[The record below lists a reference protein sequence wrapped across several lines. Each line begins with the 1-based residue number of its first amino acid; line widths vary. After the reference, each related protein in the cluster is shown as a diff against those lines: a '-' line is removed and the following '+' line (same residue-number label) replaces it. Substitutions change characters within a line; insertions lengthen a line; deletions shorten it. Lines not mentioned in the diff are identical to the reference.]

1 VEPTTVYLISLGC
14 PKNRVDSEVILG
26 SLINAGYK
34 PVEEPLDARLIV
46 VNTCGFIRS
55 ATEESI
61 ETILE
66 LAQAKKSGRCEFL
79 VVAGCLP
86 QRYGRKLV
94 KSMPEVD
101 LFVGTSSFVHLVE
114 ILARN
119 QRDDL
124 ERLILEPPRFLMTAK
139 TPRTLSAP
147 FYSAYLKVAEGC
159 SNRCSFCTIPAIRG
173 PYRSRPLNDLLQ
185 EAEWLASQGV
195 IELNLVAQDTTAY
208 GTDLEAT
215 LRLPDLLEALAK
227 IGKFHWIRLLYAY
240 PQKIDG
246 KLLETMASHESI
258 CNYLDLP
265 LQHVSG
271 HLLKAMGRTG
281 SAEEFLEL
289 VTTIREYLPEVTLRT
304 TLIVG
309 FPGERQE
316 DFQELYE
323 FVEKARFQRLGLF
336 AYSPEKGTR
345 AALLSD
351 PVEESVKIQR
361 VQALAA
367 LQEKISLDYNSRLV
381 GTAQPVLIEGV
392 SDESDLLL
400 QARLASQ
407 APEVDGCVLIN
418 KGFGKVGEIVAAR
431 ITEAHPHDLI
441 GEIAE
446 APNPP
451 SNMVIR
457 N

>member
-1 VEPTTVYLISLGC
+1 MEPTTVYLISLGC

-281 SAEEFLEL
+281 SAEEFFEL

-446 APNPP
+446 SPNPP

>member
-1 VEPTTVYLISLGC
+1 VEPATVYLISLGC

-26 SLINAGYK
+26 CLINAGYK

-101 LFVGTSSFVHLVE
+101 LFVGTSSFVHLVG

-281 SAEEFLEL
+281 SAEEFFEL

-418 KGFGKVGEIVAAR
+418 KGFGRVGEIVAAR

>member
-26 SLINAGYK
+26 CLINAGYK

-281 SAEEFLEL
+281 SAEEFFEL

-351 PVEESVKIQR
+351 PVEESFKIQR

-446 APNPP
+446 SPNPP

>member
-1 VEPTTVYLISLGC
+1 MEPTTVYLISLGC

-26 SLINAGYK
+26 CLINAGYK

-66 LAQAKKSGRCEFL
+66 LAQAKKSCRCEFL

-281 SAEEFLEL
+281 SAEEFFEL

-323 FVEKARFQRLGLF
+323 FVERARFQRLGLF

-351 PVEESVKIQR
+351 PLEESVKMQR
-361 VQALAA
+361 VQTLAA

-392 SDESDLLL
+392 SDESDFLL

-418 KGFGKVGEIVAAR
+418 KGFGRVGEIVAAR

>member
-1 VEPTTVYLISLGC
+1 MEPTTVYLISLGC

-124 ERLILEPPRFLMTAK
+124 ERLILEPPRFLMTAR

-147 FYSAYLKVAEGC
+147 FYSTYLKVAEGC

-246 KLLETMASHESI
+246 KLLETMASRESI
-258 CNYLDLP
+258 CNSLDLP

-289 VTTIREYLPEVTLRT
+289 VTMIREYLPEVTLRT

-367 LQEKISLDYNSRLV
+367 LQEKISLDYNSRHV

-400 QARLASQ
+400 QARLSAQ

-418 KGFGKVGEIVAAR
+418 KGFGKVGEIVVAR

-446 APNPP
+446 
-451 SNMVIR
+451 SEIF
-457 N
+457 

>member
-1 VEPTTVYLISLGC
+1 VEPTTVYLTSLGC

-26 SLINAGYK
+26 SLMNAGYT
-34 PVEEPLDARLIV
+34 PVEDPLDARLIV
-46 VNTCGFIRS
+46 VNTCGFVRS

-66 LAQAKKSGRCEFL
+66 LAQAKKLGRCDFL

-101 LFVGTSSFVHLVE
+101 LFVGTSSFVHLVQL
-114 ILARN
+114 LARN
-119 QRDDL
+119 QKDDL
-124 ERLILEPPRFLMTAK
+124 EKLILEPPKFLMTAK

-159 SNRCSFCTIPAIRG
+159 SNHCSFCTIPAIRG
-173 PYRSRPLNDLLQ
+173 PYRSRPLNDLLR
-185 EAEWLASQGV
+185 EAQWLASHGV
-195 IELNLVAQDTTAY
+195 VELNLVAQDTTAY
-208 GTDLEAT
+208 GKDLDT
-215 LRLPDLLEALAK
+215 TPCLSDLLEALAK
-227 IGKFHWIRLLYAY
+227 MGQFSWIRVLYGY

-246 KLLETMASHESI
+246 KLLQTMASYESI

-265 LQHVSG
+265 LQHVSA

-281 SAEEFLEL
+281 SAREFLEL
-289 VTTIREYLPEVTLRT
+289 VAMIREYLPEVTLRT

-309 FPGERQE
+309 FPGERQR

-323 FVEKARFQRLGLF
+323 FVEQARFQRLGLF

-345 AALLSD
+345 AALFSNT
-351 PVEESVKIQR
+351 VKESVKIQR
-361 VQALAA
+361 VHSLAA
-367 LQEKISLDYNSRLV
+367 LQEKISLEYNSRLI
-381 GTAQPVLIEGV
+381 GTTQPVLIEGL

-418 KGFGKVGEIVAAR
+418 KGFGNVGEIVAAR
-431 ITEAHPHDLI
+431 ITEAHPYDLI
-441 GEIAE
+441 GEIPESPSA
-446 APNPP
+446 APKHGYYG
-451 SNMVIR
+451 
-457 N
+457 

>member
-1 VEPTTVYLISLGC
+1 MEPTTVYLISLGC

-26 SLINAGYK
+26 CLINAGYK

-124 ERLILEPPRFLMTAK
+124 ERLILEPPRFLMTAR

-281 SAEEFLEL
+281 SAEEFFEL

-446 APNPP
+446 
-451 SNMVIR
+451 SELF
-457 N
+457 

>member
-281 SAEEFLEL
+281 SAEEFFEL

-351 PVEESVKIQR
+351 PVEESFKIQR

-446 APNPP
+446 SPNPP

>member
-1 VEPTTVYLISLGC
+1 MEPTTFYLQSLGC

-26 SLINAGYK
+26 SLMDAGYK

-46 VNTCGFIRS
+46 VNTCGFIES

-66 LAQAKKSGRCEFL
+66 LAQAKEQGRCEFL

-94 KSMPEVD
+94 NSMPEVD
-101 LFVGTSSFVHLVE
+101 LFLGTSSFVYLVQ
-114 ILARN
+114 ILDRK
-119 QRDDL
+119 QTGEM
-124 ERLILEPPRFLMTAK
+124 ERLILEPPRFLMNAK

-173 PYRSRPLNDLLQ
+173 PYRSRALNDLLQ

-208 GTDLEAT
+208 GTDLDAT
-215 LRLPDLLEALAK
+215 YRLPDLLKGLAK
-227 IGKFHWIRLLYAY
+227 IGKFAWIRALYGY
-240 PQKIDG
+240 PQKIDRT
-246 KLLETMASHESI
+246 LLETMASHESI
-258 CNYLDLP
+258 CKYLDLP

-281 SAEEFLEL
+281 SGKEFHELVALIREFL
-289 VTTIREYLPEVTLRT
+289 PQVTLRT

-309 FPGERQE
+309 FPGETE
-316 DFQELYE
+316 GDFQELYD
-323 FVEKARFQRLGLF
+323 FVEQARFQRLGLF

-345 AALLSD
+345 AALFSKQ
-351 PVEESVKIQR
+351 VEETVKIQR
-361 VQALAA
+361 VQTLAA
-367 LQEKISLDYNSRLV
+367 LQEKISLDYNRRLV
-381 GTAQPVLIEGV
+381 GTAQPVLIEGE

-400 QARLASQ
+400 QARLSSQ

-418 KGFGKVGEIVAAR
+418 KGFGKVGEIVLAR

-441 GEIAE
+441 GEIPE
-446 APNPP
+446 PELF
-451 SNMVIR
+451 
-457 N
+457 

>member
-1 VEPTTVYLISLGC
+1 VEPTTFYLQSLGC

-26 SLINAGYK
+26 SLMNAGYK
-34 PVEEPLDARLIV
+34 PVEEPLAARLIV
-46 VNTCGFIRS
+46 VNTCAFIRS

-66 LAQAKKSGRCEFL
+66 LAQAKKLGQCELL

-94 KSMPEVD
+94 SSMPEVD
-101 LFVGTSSFVHLVE
+101 LFVGTSSFIHLAH
-114 ILARN
+114 ILARSEKN
-119 QRDDL
+119 EL
-124 ERLILEPPRFLMTAK
+124 KKLNLEPPRFLMTAK

-159 SNRCSFCTIPAIRG
+159 SNRCSFCTIPGIRG
-173 PYRSRPLNDLLQ
+173 PYRSRSLTDVLQ

-208 GTDLEAT
+208 GTDLVAAS
-215 LRLPDLLEALAK
+215 RLPDLLEGLAK
-227 IGKFHWIRLLYAY
+227 IGSFRWIRVLYGY
-240 PQKIDG
+240 PQKIDD
-246 KLLETMASHESI
+246 KLLETMASYESI
-258 CNYLDLP
+258 CKYLDLP

-271 HLLKAMGRTG
+271 HLLEAMGRRG
-281 SAEEFLEL
+281 SAEEFLKL
-289 VTTIREYLPEVTLRT
+289 IAKIREYLPEATLRT
-304 TLIVG
+304 TFIVG

-323 FVEKARFQRLGLF
+323 FVEQAKFQRLGLF

-345 AALLSD
+345 AALFTD
-351 PVEESVKIQR
+351 PVDKMATIQR

-381 GTAQPVLIEGV
+381 GTAQPVLIEGA

-418 KGFGKVGEIVAAR
+418 KGFGQVGEIVAAR
-431 ITEAHPHDLI
+431 ITEAHPYDLI

-446 APNPP
+446 SPNTP
-451 SNMVIR
+451 SNMVMR
-457 N
+457 K

>member
-1 VEPTTVYLISLGC
+1 MEPTTFYLQSLGC

-26 SLINAGYK
+26 SLMDAGYK

-46 VNTCGFIRS
+46 VNTCGFIES

-66 LAQAKKSGRCEFL
+66 LAQAKEQGRCEFL

-94 KSMPEVD
+94 NSMPEVD
-101 LFVGTSSFVHLVE
+101 LFLGTSSFVYLVQ
-114 ILARN
+114 ILDRK
-119 QRDDL
+119 QTGEM
-124 ERLILEPPRFLMTAK
+124 ERLILEPPRFLMNAK

-147 FYSAYLKVAEGC
+147 FYSGYLKVAEGC

-173 PYRSRPLNDLLQ
+173 PYRSRALNDLLQ

-208 GTDLEAT
+208 GTDLDAT
-215 LRLPDLLEALAK
+215 YRLPDLLKGLAK
-227 IGKFHWIRLLYAY
+227 IGKFAWIRALYGY
-240 PQKIDG
+240 PQKIDRT
-246 KLLETMASHESI
+246 LLETMASHESI
-258 CNYLDLP
+258 CKYLDLP

-281 SAEEFLEL
+281 SGKEFHELVALIREFL
-289 VTTIREYLPEVTLRT
+289 PQVTLRT

-309 FPGERQE
+309 FPGETE
-316 DFQELYE
+316 GDFQELYD
-323 FVEKARFQRLGLF
+323 FVEQARFQRLGLF

-345 AALLSD
+345 AALFSKQ
-351 PVEESVKIQR
+351 VEETVKIQR
-361 VQALAA
+361 VQTLAA
-367 LQEKISLDYNSRLV
+367 LQEKISLDYNRRLV
-381 GTAQPVLIEGV
+381 GTAQPVLIEGE

-400 QARLASQ
+400 QARLSSQ

-418 KGFGKVGEIVAAR
+418 KGFGKVGEIVLAR
-431 ITEAHPHDLI
+431 ITEAHPHDLV
-441 GEIAE
+441 GEIA
-446 APNPP
+446 
-451 SNMVIR
+451 
-457 N
+457 

>member
-1 VEPTTVYLISLGC
+1 MEPTTVYLISLGC

-281 SAEEFLEL
+281 SAEEFFEL

-351 PVEESVKIQR
+351 PVEESFKIQR

-446 APNPP
+446 SPNPP

>member
-1 VEPTTVYLISLGC
+1 M
-14 PKNRVDSEVILG
+14 D
-26 SLINAGYK
+26 AGYE
-34 PVEEPLDARLIV
+34 PVQDPLKARLIV
-46 VNTCGFIRS
+46 VNTCGFIGR

-61 ETILE
+61 DTILQ
-66 LAQAKKSGRCEFL
+66 LAQAKEQGQCEFL

-101 LFVGTSSFVHLVE
+101 LFLGTSSFVHLVQ
-114 ILARN
+114 ILDRRGAGEV
-119 QRDDL
+119 
-124 ERLILEPPRFLMTAK
+124 ERLSLEPPRFLMNAK

-208 GTDLEAT
+208 GTDLDAT
-215 LRLPDLLEALAK
+215 LCLSDLLEGLVK
-227 IGKFHWIRLLYAY
+227 IGKFPWIRVLYGY
-240 PQKIDG
+240 PQKIDRG
-246 KLLETMASHESI
+246 LLETMASHESI
-258 CNYLDLP
+258 CEYLDLP

-281 SAEEFLEL
+281 AAEEFHEL
-289 VTTIREYLPEVTLRT
+289 IAVIREFLPRVTLRT

-309 FPGERQE
+309 FPGEREE
-316 DFQELYE
+316 DFQELYH
-323 FVEKARFQRLGLF
+323 FVEEAKFQRLGLF
-336 AYSPEKGTR
+336 AYSSEKGTR
-345 AALLSD
+345 AALFND
-351 PVEESVKIQR
+351 PVEEFVKIQR
-361 VQALAA
+361 LQTLAA

-381 GTAQPVLIEGV
+381 GTAQPVLIEGE

-400 QARLASQ
+400 QGRLSSQ

-418 KGFGKVGEIVAAR
+418 KGFGKVGEIVMAR

-441 GEIAE
+441 GETAE
-446 APNPP
+446 SPN
-451 SNMVIR
+451 STSEYGYEK
-457 N
+457 

>member
-1 VEPTTVYLISLGC
+1 MEPTTVYLISLGC

-124 ERLILEPPRFLMTAK
+124 ERLILEPPRFLMTAR

-246 KLLETMASHESI
+246 KLLETMASRESI

-323 FVEKARFQRLGLF
+323 FVEQARFQRLGLF

-446 APNPP
+446 SPNPP

>member
-1 VEPTTVYLISLGC
+1 MEPTTFYLQSLGC

-26 SLINAGYK
+26 SLMNAGYK
-34 PVEEPLDARLIV
+34 PVEEPLEAQLIV
-46 VNTCGFIRS
+46 VNTCAFIES

-61 ETILE
+61 EAILE
-66 LAQAKKSGRCEFL
+66 LAQAKKLGQCELL

-101 LFVGTSSFVHLVE
+101 LFVGTSSFVHLAE
-114 ILARN
+114 ILARK

-124 ERLILEPPRFLMTAK
+124 ERLTLEPPRFLMTAE
-139 TPRTLSAP
+139 TPRILSAP

-173 PYRSRPLNDLLQ
+173 PYRSRSLNDLIQ

-195 IELNLVAQDTTAY
+195 VELNLVAQDTTAY
-208 GTDLEAT
+208 GSDLDT
-215 LRLPDLLEALAK
+215 ILRLPDLLAALAK
-227 IGKFHWIRLLYAY
+227 IDYFRWIRVLYGY

-246 KLLETMASHESI
+246 KLLQTMASHESV
-258 CNYLDLP
+258 CKYLDLP
-265 LQHVSG
+265 LQHVSP
-271 HLLKAMGRTG
+271 HLLKAMGRSG
-281 SAEEFLEL
+281 SAKEFLKL
-289 VTTIREYLPEVTLRT
+289 VATIRQHLPEVTLRT

-309 FPGERQE
+309 FPGETQE

-323 FVEKARFQRLGLF
+323 FVEEARFQRLGLF
-336 AYSPEKGTR
+336 AYSPERGTR
-345 AALLSD
+345 AALFSD
-351 PVEESVKIQR
+351 TVEESVKIQR
-361 VQALAA
+361 LQVLAA
-367 LQEKISLDYNSRLV
+367 LQEKISLDYNNRLV
-381 GTAQPVLIEGV
+381 GTAQPVLLEGL

-400 QARLASQ
+400 QGRLASQ

-418 KGFGKVGEIVAAR
+418 KGFGKVGDIVTAR

-441 GEIAE
+441 AEIAE
-446 APNPP
+446 PPNPP
-451 SNMVIR
+451 RSAD
-457 N
+457 

>member
-26 SLINAGYK
+26 CLINAGYK

-281 SAEEFLEL
+281 SAEEFFEL

-323 FVEKARFQRLGLF
+323 FVEQARFQRLGLF

-446 APNPP
+446 SPNPP

>member
-1 VEPTTVYLISLGC
+1 MEPTTVYLISLGC

-26 SLINAGYK
+26 CLINAGYK

-281 SAEEFLEL
+281 SAEEFFEL

-351 PVEESVKIQR
+351 PVEEFVKIQR

-367 LQEKISLDYNSRLV
+367 LQENISLDYNSRLV

-446 APNPP
+446 
-451 SNMVIR
+451 SELF
-457 N
+457 

>member
-1 VEPTTVYLISLGC
+1 LEPTTFYLQSLGC

-26 SLINAGYK
+26 SLMDAGYK
-34 PVEEPLDARLIV
+34 PVKEPLDARLIV
-46 VNTCGFIRS
+46 INTCGFIES

-66 LAQAKKSGRCEFL
+66 LAQAKKQGQCQYL

-101 LFVGTSSFVHLVE
+101 LFLGTSSFVHLVE
-114 ILARN
+114 ILAHK
-119 QRDDL
+119 QTGEG
-124 ERLILEPPRFLMTAK
+124 ERLNLEPPRFLMTSK

-147 FYSAYLKVAEGC
+147 FYSGYLKIAEGC

-173 PYRSRPLNDLLQ
+173 PYRSRPVSDLLQ

-208 GTDLEAT
+208 GTDLDAT
-215 LRLPDLLEALAK
+215 SRLSDLLEALAK
-227 IGKFHWIRLLYAY
+227 INKFPWIRVLYGY
-240 PQKIDG
+240 PQKIDRG
-246 KLLETMASHESI
+246 LLQTMASYESI
-258 CNYLDLP
+258 CKYLDLP

-271 HLLKAMGRTG
+271 RLLKAMGRTG
-281 SAEEFLEL
+281 SAEEFHEL
-289 VTTIREYLPEVTLRT
+289 VGLIREYLPGVTLRT

-309 FPGERQE
+309 FPGERE
-316 DFQELYE
+316 GDFHELYD
-323 FVEKARFQRLGLF
+323 FVEQARFQRLGLF

-345 AALLSD
+345 AALFSN

-367 LQEKISLDYNSRLV
+367 LQEKISLDYNRRLV

-400 QARLASQ
+400 QARLSSQ

-418 KGFGKVGEIVAAR
+418 KGFGKVGEIVVAR
-431 ITEAHPHDLI
+431 ITAAHPHDLI

-446 APNPP
+446 
-451 SNMVIR
+451 SEIF
-457 N
+457 

>member
-1 VEPTTVYLISLGC
+1 M
-14 PKNRVDSEVILG
+14 
-26 SLINAGYK
+26 NAGYK
-34 PVEEPLDARLIV
+34 PVEKPLDAQLIV
-46 VNTCGFIRS
+46 VNTCAFIES

-66 LAQAKKSGRCEFL
+66 LAQAKNIGQCELL

-86 QRYGRKLV
+86 QRYGRKLI
-94 KSMPEVD
+94 KAMPEVD
-101 LFVGTSSFVHLVE
+101 LFVGTSSFVHLAE
-114 ILARN
+114 ILARK
-119 QRDDL
+119 QKDDS
-124 ERLILEPPRFLMTAK
+124 ERLNLEPPRFLMTAK

-185 EAEWLASQGV
+185 EAEWLATQGV
-195 IELNLVAQDTTAY
+195 IELNLVAQDSTAY
-208 GTDLEAT
+208 GSDLDGIP
-215 LRLPDLLEALAK
+215 RLPDLLGALAK
-227 IGKFHWIRLLYAY
+227 IGYFRWIRILYGY

-246 KLLETMASHESI
+246 KLLQTMASHESV
-258 CNYLDLP
+258 CKYLDLP
-265 LQHVSG
+265 LQHVSP
-271 HLLKAMGRTG
+271 HLLKAMGRSG
-281 SAEEFLEL
+281 SAQEFLKL
-289 VTTIREYLPEVTLRT
+289 VAMIRQHLPEITLRT

-309 FPGERQE
+309 FPGETQE

-323 FVEKARFQRLGLF
+323 FVEQARFQRMGLF
-336 AYSPEKGTR
+336 AYSPERGTR
-345 AALLSD
+345 AALFSD
-351 PVEESVKIQR
+351 TVEESVKTQR
-361 VQALAA
+361 VQTLAA
-367 LQEKISLDYNSRLV
+367 LQEKISLDYNSSLV
-381 GTAQPVLIEGV
+381 GTAQPVLIEGL

-418 KGFGKVGEIVAAR
+418 KGYGKVGDIVTAL

-446 APNPP
+446 SLNPP
-451 SNMVIR
+451 RSDD
-457 N
+457 

>member
-1 VEPTTVYLISLGC
+1 M
-14 PKNRVDSEVILG
+14 D
-26 SLINAGYK
+26 AGYE
-34 PVEEPLDARLIV
+34 PVQEPLKARLIV
-46 VNTCGFIRS
+46 VNTCGFIAS

-66 LAQAKKSGRCEFL
+66 LAQAKKQGQCECL

-86 QRYGRKLV
+86 QRYGRKLA

-101 LFVGTSSFVHLVE
+101 LFLGTSSFVHLVQLLDHKRAGE
-114 ILARN
+114 VK
-119 QRDDL
+119 
-124 ERLILEPPRFLMTAK
+124 RLNLEPPRFLMNAK

-208 GTDLEAT
+208 GTDLDKT
-215 LRLPDLLEALAK
+215 SRLPNLLEGLAQM
-227 IGKFHWIRLLYAY
+227 GKFPWIRVLYGY
-240 PQKIDG
+240 PQKIDRA
-246 KLLETMASHESI
+246 LLQAMGSHESI
-258 CNYLDLP
+258 CKYLDLP

-271 HLLKAMGRTG
+271 HLLKAMGRSG

-289 VTTIREYLPEVTLRT
+289 VSLIRESLPQVTLRT

-309 FPGERQE
+309 FPGETEE
-316 DFQELYE
+316 DFQELYD
-323 FVEKARFQRLGLF
+323 FVEQARFQRLGLF

-345 AALLSD
+345 AALFSE

-361 VQALAA
+361 LQTLAA

-381 GTAQPVLIEGV
+381 GTSQPVIIEGE
-392 SDESDLLL
+392 SEESDLLL
-400 QARLASQ
+400 QGRLSSQ
-407 APEVDGCVLIN
+407 APEVDGCVYIN
-418 KGFGKVGEIVAAR
+418 KGFGTVGEIVLAR
-431 ITEAHPHDLI
+431 ITEAHSHDLI
-441 GEIAE
+441 GKIPGSELF
-446 APNPP
+446 
-451 SNMVIR
+451 
-457 N
+457 

>member
-1 VEPTTVYLISLGC
+1 LGPTTFYLQSLGC

-26 SLINAGYK
+26 SLMNAGYK
-34 PVEEPLDARLIV
+34 PVEEPLEAQLIV
-46 VNTCGFIRS
+46 VNTCAFIES
-55 ATEESI
+55 ATEESV

-66 LAQAKKSGRCEFL
+66 LAQAKNLGQCELL

-94 KSMPEVD
+94 KSLPEVD
-101 LFVGTSSFVHLVE
+101 LFVGTSSFVHLAE
-114 ILARN
+114 ILARK
-119 QRDDL
+119 QKDDL
-124 ERLILEPPRFLMTAK
+124 ERLNLEPPRFLMTAK

-147 FYSAYLKVAEGC
+147 FYSGYLKVAEGC

-195 IELNLVAQDTTAY
+195 IELNLIAQDTTAY
-208 GTDLEAT
+208 GSDLDGIV
-215 LRLPDLLEALAK
+215 RLPDLLGTLAK
-227 IGKFHWIRLLYAY
+227 IGYFRWIRVLYGY

-246 KLLETMASHESI
+246 KLLQTMASHESV

-265 LQHVSG
+265 LQHVSP
-271 HLLKAMGRTG
+271 HLLKAMGRSG
-281 SAEEFLEL
+281 SSKEYLKL
-289 VTTIREYLPEVTLRT
+289 VAMIRQHLPEVTLRT

-309 FPGERQE
+309 FPGETQE

-323 FVEKARFQRLGLF
+323 FVEQARFQRLGLF
-336 AYSPEKGTR
+336 AYSPERGTR
-345 AALLSD
+345 AALFSD
-351 PVEESVKIQR
+351 TVEESVKIQR

-381 GTAQPVLIEGV
+381 GTTQPVLIEGL

-418 KGFGKVGEIVAAR
+418 KGFGKVGDIVAAR
-431 ITEAHPHDLI
+431 ITEAHPHDLV
-441 GEIAE
+441 GEITE
-446 APNPP
+446 SLNPP
-451 SNMVIR
+451 SKYDY
-457 N
+457 

>member
-1 VEPTTVYLISLGC
+1 MEPTTVYLISLGC

-124 ERLILEPPRFLMTAK
+124 ARLILEPPRFLMTAK

-281 SAEEFLEL
+281 SAEEFFEL

-446 APNPP
+446 SPNPP

>member
-1 VEPTTVYLISLGC
+1 
-14 PKNRVDSEVILG
+14 
-26 SLINAGYK
+26 
-34 PVEEPLDARLIV
+34 
-46 VNTCGFIRS
+46 
-55 ATEESI
+55 
-61 ETILE
+61 
-66 LAQAKKSGRCEFL
+66 
-79 VVAGCLP
+79 
-86 QRYGRKLV
+86 
-94 KSMPEVD
+94 MPEVD

-446 APNPP
+446 SPNPP

>member
-124 ERLILEPPRFLMTAK
+124 ERLILEPPRFLMTTR

-281 SAEEFLEL
+281 SAEEFFEL

-351 PVEESVKIQR
+351 PVEESFKIQR

-446 APNPP
+446 SPNPP

>member
-26 SLINAGYK
+26 CLINAGYK

-281 SAEEFLEL
+281 SAEEFFEL

-351 PVEESVKIQR
+351 PVEESFKIQR

-367 LQEKISLDYNSRLV
+367 LQEKISLDYNSRPV

-446 APNPP
+446 SPNPP

>member
-1 VEPTTVYLISLGC
+1 M
-14 PKNRVDSEVILG
+14 D
-26 SLINAGYK
+26 AGYQ
-34 PVEEPLDARLIV
+34 PVEEPLDAHLIV
-46 VNTCGFIRS
+46 VNTCGFIES

-66 LAQAKKSGRCEFL
+66 LAQAKKQGRCQYL
-79 VVAGCLP
+79 VVTGCLP

-101 LFVGTSSFVHLVE
+101 LFLGTSSFVRLVE
-114 ILARN
+114 ILARK
-119 QRDDL
+119 QTGEV
-124 ERLILEPPRFLMTAK
+124 ERLNLEPPRFLMTST

-147 FYSAYLKVAEGC
+147 FYSAYLKIAEGC

-173 PYRSRPLNDLLQ
+173 PYRSRPVNDLLQ

-208 GTDLEAT
+208 GTDLDAT
-215 LRLPDLLEALAK
+215 PRLPDLLEGLAK
-227 IGKFHWIRLLYAY
+227 IGKFLWIRVLYAY
-240 PQKIDG
+240 PQKIDRG
-246 KLLETMASHESI
+246 LLQTMASYESV
-258 CNYLDLP
+258 CKYLDLP

-271 HLLKAMGRTG
+271 RLLKAMGRTG
-281 SAEEFLEL
+281 SAEEFHEL
-289 VTTIREYLPEVTLRT
+289 VALIRESLPEVTLRT
-304 TLIVG
+304 TLIAG
-309 FPGERQE
+309 FPGETE
-316 DFQELYE
+316 GDFQELYD
-323 FVEKARFQRLGLF
+323 FVEQARFQRLGLF

-345 AALLSD
+345 AAPFSD

-400 QARLASQ
+400 QARLSSQ

-418 KGFGKVGEIVAAR
+418 KGFGKVGEVAVAR

-446 APNPP
+446 
-451 SNMVIR
+451 SEMF
-457 N
+457 

>member
-1 VEPTTVYLISLGC
+1 MEPTTVYLISLGC

-34 PVEEPLDARLIV
+34 PVEEPLEAQLIV

-66 LAQAKKSGRCEFL
+66 LAQAKKLGRCEFL

-119 QRDDL
+119 QKDDL
-124 ERLILEPPRFLMTAK
+124 ERLNLEPPRFLMTAK

-208 GTDLEAT
+208 GTDLDAT
-215 LRLPDLLEALAK
+215 PRLPDLLEGLAK
-227 IGKFHWIRLLYAY
+227 IVKFPWIRLLYGY
-240 PQKIDG
+240 PQKIDV
-246 KLLETMASHESI
+246 KLLKTMASYECI

-265 LQHVSG
+265 LQHASG

-289 VTTIREYLPEVTLRT
+289 VTLIREYLPEVTLRT

-323 FVEKARFQRLGLF
+323 FVEQARFQRLGLF

-345 AALLSD
+345 AALFSD
-351 PVEESVKIQR
+351 PVKESVKIQR

-381 GTAQPVLIEGV
+381 GTVQPVLIEGV

-446 APNPP
+446 SPNPP
-451 SNMVIR
+451 SNIVIR